1 MRLESLTKLPY
12 EGGGTVRAFGNW
24 AVQDFGIMSTDGVVR
39 TFARRFTCQGV
50 PMVDLRHTAN
60 GWELIERHIGFGYGS
75 ASEQKGVNRI
85 LRGAGIASRSYR
97 GRSVVVA

>member
-1 MRLESLTKLPY
+1 MRLENLSSLPY
-12 EGGGTVRAFGNW
+12 EGEGVVRSFGNW
-24 AVQDFGIMSTDGVVR
+24 SVSDFGIMSTDGIVT

-75 ASEQKGVNRI
+75 ASNQKGVNRI
-85 LRGAGIASRSYR
+85 LRGAGVASRSYLR
-97 GRSVVVA
+97 RSVVVA

>member
-12 EGGGTVRAFGNW
+12 KSGGTVRAFGNW
-24 AVQDFGIMSTDGVVR
+24 AIQDFGIISTDGVVR
-39 TFARRFTCQGV
+39 TFARRFTCHDL
-50 PMVDLRHTAN
+50 PMVDLRHTVE
-60 GWELIERHIGFGYGS
+60 GWELIERHVGFGYGS
-75 ASEQKGVNRI
+75 ASGQKGVNRI